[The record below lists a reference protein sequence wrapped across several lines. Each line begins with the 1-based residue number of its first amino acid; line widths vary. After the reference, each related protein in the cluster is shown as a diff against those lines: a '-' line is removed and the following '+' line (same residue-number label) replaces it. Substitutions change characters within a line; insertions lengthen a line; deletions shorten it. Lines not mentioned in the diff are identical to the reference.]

1 MTIRWVSVAT
11 MGVCALAGALT
22 VTVSCAPVPG
32 SVRDAKAARVLVIA
46 TSPSVEAAMT
56 QLGRAFE
63 IIHPDVQ
70 VQLSVDTSLDLR
82 RTVAAMEN
90 RGKAFIGSGPI
101 HLVAPGGDEVITRM
115 EQKYYLLPEA
125 KALYATERLVLVAP
139 ESLSEAPES
148 FEALGRMPTVRIAIA
163 DQKTRLGV
171 ETGRLLSAL
180 GLNSAEGARIDL
192 ANDPAGILDHMLS
205 GQADVGIVFGQ
216 DAVRVQQR
224 VRIVAAAPTGL
235 YKPIPHS
242 IAMERYCPDRPL
254 CEEFLRFVTS
264 PDGQSVLK
272 RLGYEPGK
280 SPESPVRVPILS
292 VGGEVRSSSAASS
305 FISTE

>member
-1 MTIRWVSVAT
+1 MRIRWMSAAT
-11 MGVCALAGALT
+11 VGVCVLVYTLAA
-22 VTVSCAPVPG
+22 TVSCAPVQGPVREPG
-32 SVRDAKAARVLVIA
+32 AARVLVIA
-46 TSPSVEAAMT
+46 TSPAVEEAIA

-63 IIHPDVQ
+63 VSHPDVH

-90 RGKAFIGSGPI
+90 QGKFFIGSGPI

-125 KALYATERLVLVAP
+125 KVRYATERLVLVAP

-148 FEALGRMPTVRIAIA
+148 FEALARMPTVRIAIA

-171 ETGRLLSAL
+171 ETSRLLSAL

-205 GQADVGIVFGQ
+205 GQADVGIMFGQ

-224 VRIVAAAPTGL
+224 VRIVATAPTGL

-242 IAMERYCPDRPL
+242 ISMERYCPDRPL
-254 CEEFLRFVTS
+254 CEEFLQFVTS

-272 RLGYEPGK
+272 RLGYGPGK
-280 SPESPVRVPILS
+280 SPESPVRVPLL
-292 VGGEVRSSSAASS
+292 
-305 FISTE
+305 

>member
-1 MTIRWVSVAT
+1 MTFRWMRAVTV
-11 MGVCALAGALT
+11 GVCVLAGALAA
-22 VTVSCAPVPG
+22 TVSCAPVPG
-32 SVRDAKAARVLVIA
+32 PVRDAQGARVLVIA
-46 TSPSVEAAMT
+46 TSPSVEEAMAK
-56 QLGRAFE
+56 LGQAFE
-63 IIHPDVQ
+63 ASHPNVR
-70 VQLSVDTSLDLR
+70 VQLSVDASLDLR
-82 RTVAAMEN
+82 RTIAAMEN
-90 RGKAFIGSGPI
+90 RGRAFIGSGPI

-148 FEALGRMPTVRIAIA
+148 FEALAKMPTVRIAIA

-171 ETGRLLSAL
+171 ETDRLLSAL
-180 GLNSAEGARIDL
+180 GLNGAEGARIDL
-192 ANDPAGILDHMLS
+192 ANDPAGILDHVLS
-205 GQADVGIVFGQ
+205 GQADVGVMFGQ

-224 VRIVAAAPTGL
+224 VRVVAAAPTGL

-264 PDGQSVLK
+264 LEGQSVLK
-272 RLGYEPGK
+272 RLGYGPGK
-280 SPESPVRVPILS
+280 SPESLVRVPVL
-292 VGGEVRSSSAASS
+292 
-305 FISTE
+305 

>member
-1 MTIRWVSVAT
+1 MSAAT
-11 MGVCALAGALT
+11 VGVCVLVYTLAA
-22 VTVSCAPVPG
+22 TVSCAPVQGPVREPG
-32 SVRDAKAARVLVIA
+32 AARVLVIA
-46 TSPSVEAAMT
+46 TSPAVEEAIA

-63 IIHPDVQ
+63 VSHPDVH

-90 RGKAFIGSGPI
+90 QGKFFIGSGPI

-125 KALYATERLVLVAP
+125 KVRYATERLVLVAP

-148 FEALGRMPTVRIAIA
+148 FEALARMPTVRIAIA

-171 ETGRLLSAL
+171 ETSRLLSAL

-205 GQADVGIVFGQ
+205 GQADVGIMFGQ

-224 VRIVAAAPTGL
+224 VRIVATAPTGL

-242 IAMERYCPDRPL
+242 ISMERYCPDRPL
-254 CEEFLRFVTS
+254 CEEFLQFVTS

-272 RLGYEPGK
+272 RLGYGPGK
-280 SPESPVRVPILS
+280 SPESPVRVPLL
-292 VGGEVRSSSAASS
+292 
-305 FISTE
+305 

>member
-1 MTIRWVSVAT
+1 MSIAMV
-11 MGVCALAGALT
+11 GVCVLVGALAA
-22 VTVSCAPVPG
+22 TVSCAPVQGPVREPG
-32 SVRDAKAARVLVIA
+32 AARVLVIA
-46 TSPSVEAAMT
+46 TSPAVEEAIA
-56 QLGRAFE
+56 QLCRAFE
-63 IIHPDVQ
+63 ASHPDVH

-90 RGKAFIGSGPI
+90 RGKFFIGSGPI

-125 KALYATERLVLVAP
+125 KVRYATERLVLVAP

-148 FEALGRMPTVRIAIA
+148 FEALARMPTVRIAIA

-171 ETGRLLSAL
+171 ETSRLLSAL

-205 GQADVGIVFGQ
+205 GQADVGIMFGQ

-224 VRIVAAAPTGL
+224 VRIVATAPTGL

-242 IAMERYCPDRPL
+242 MSMERYCPDRPL
-254 CEEFLRFVTS
+254 CEEFLQFVTS

-272 RLGYEPGK
+272 RLGYGPGK
-280 SPESPVRVPILS
+280 SPESPVRVPLL
-292 VGGEVRSSSAASS
+292 
-305 FISTE
+305 

>member
-1 MTIRWVSVAT
+1 MRIRWMSAAT
-11 MGVCALAGALT
+11 VDVCVLAYTLAAI
-22 VTVSCAPVPG
+22 VSCASVQSP
-32 SVRDAKAARVLVIA
+32 VRDAQGTRMLVIA
-46 TSPSVEAAMT
+46 TSPAVEEAMA

-63 IIHPDVQ
+63 ASHPDVR

-90 RGKAFIGSGPI
+90 RGKSFIGSGPI

-148 FEALGRMPTVRIAIA
+148 FEALAKMSTVRIAIA

-171 ETGRLLSAL
+171 ETDRLLSAL

-192 ANDPAGILDHMLS
+192 ANDRAGIIDHVLS
-205 GQADVGIVFGQ
+205 GQADVGIMFGQ
-216 DAVRVQQR
+216 DATRVQQR
-224 VRIVAAAPTGL
+224 VRIVATAPTGL
-235 YKPIPHS
+235 YKPVPHS

-272 RLGYEPGK
+272 RLGYGPGK
-280 SPESPVRVPILS
+280 SPESPVRVPVL
-292 VGGEVRSSSAASS
+292 
-305 FISTE
+305 

>member
-1 MTIRWVSVAT
+1 MRIRWMGTAMV
-11 MGVCALAGALT
+11 GVCVLVGALAT
-22 VTVSCAPVPG
+22 TVSCAPARS
-32 SVRDAKAARVLVIA
+32 SVREPGAARVLVIA
-46 TSPSVEAAMT
+46 TSPAVSEAMT
-56 QLGRAFE
+56 QLGQAFE
-63 IIHPDVQ
+63 VSHPGVH

-90 RGKAFIGSGPI
+90 RGKSFIGSGPI

-125 KALYATERLVLVAP
+125 KVRYATERLVLVAP

-148 FEALGRMPTVRIAIA
+148 FEALAKIPTVRIAIA

-171 ETGRLLSAL
+171 ETSRLLSAL

-205 GQADVGIVFGQ
+205 GQADVGIMFGQ

-224 VRIVAAAPTGL
+224 VRIVATAPTGL

-242 IAMERYCPDRPL
+242 ISMERYCPDRPL

-272 RLGYEPGK
+272 RLGYGPGK
-280 SPESPVRVPILS
+280 SPESPVRIPIL
-292 VGGEVRSSSAASS
+292 
-305 FISTE
+305 

>member
-1 MTIRWVSVAT
+1 MTSRWMSVAT
-11 MGVCALAGALT
+11 MGVCVLAGAPAAI
-22 VTVSCAPVPG
+22 VSCAPVPG
-32 SVRDAKAARVLVIA
+32 PVRDAGVARVLVIA
-46 TSPSVEAAMT
+46 TSPSVQEAIA

-63 IIHPDVQ
+63 ASHPDVH

-90 RGKAFIGSGPI
+90 RGNAFIGSGPI
-101 HLVAPGGDEVITRM
+101 HLVAPGGAEVITRM

-148 FEALGRMPTVRIAIA
+148 FEALAKMTTVRIAIA

-171 ETGRLLSAL
+171 ETSRLLSAL

-205 GQADVGIVFGQ
+205 GQADVGVMFGQ
-216 DAVRVQQR
+216 DAMRIQQR
-224 VRIVAAAPTGL
+224 VRIVATAPTGL
-235 YKPIPHS
+235 YEPIPHS
-242 IAMERYCPDRPL
+242 ISMERYCADRPL

-264 PDGQSVLK
+264 PEGQSVLK
-272 RLGYEPGK
+272 RLGYGPGK
-280 SPESPVRVPILS
+280 PPESPVRVPIL
-292 VGGEVRSSSAASS
+292 
-305 FISTE
+305 